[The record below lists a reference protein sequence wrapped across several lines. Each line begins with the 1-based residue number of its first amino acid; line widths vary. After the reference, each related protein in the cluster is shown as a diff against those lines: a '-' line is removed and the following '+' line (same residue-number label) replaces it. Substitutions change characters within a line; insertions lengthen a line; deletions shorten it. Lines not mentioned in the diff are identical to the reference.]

1 MIFVTVGTS
10 SWNFTRLIKEMD
22 RIAEEVNEEVIIQ
35 IGYDKYEPKNAKYFR
50 TTTKE
55 EMERLYESAR
65 IIVSHAGIGTI
76 ISAIKHNKP
85 IIVIPRRMEYGENFD
100 NHQVDTARELEREG
114 IVKVVWDIEE
124 IGKVLRDETINYEF
138 RKDKRLVIALRE
150 YIKSLERNEAE
161 RE

>member
-114 IVKVVWDIEE
+114 IVKVVWDIEG

>member
-22 RIAEEVNEEVIIQ
+22 HIAEEINEEVIIQ

-65 IIVSHAGIGTI
+65 IIVSHAGIGAI

-85 IIVIPRRMEYGENFD
+85 IIVIPRRMEYGEHFD
-100 NHQVDTARELEREG
+100 NHQVDIARELEREG
-114 IVKVVWDIEE
+114 IVKVVWDIKE

-138 RKDKRLVIALRE
+138 RKNKRLVITLRE

-161 RE
+161 R

>member
-55 EMERLYESAR
+55 EMERLYESTR
-65 IIVSHAGIGTI
+65 IIVSHAGIGAI

-85 IIVIPRRMEYGENFD
+85 IIVIPRRMEYGEHFD

-114 IVKVVWDIEE
+114 IVKVVWDIEG

>member
-55 EMERLYESAR
+55 EMERLYESTR
-65 IIVSHAGIGTI
+65 IIVSHAGIGAI

-85 IIVIPRRMEYGENFD
+85 IIVIPRRMEYGEHFD